1 VQAVLIGW
9 TRLRDFARAL
19 AVGDEAYAILGYDRL
34 VSPEVLLRLAM
45 GDSAGAREVALRYA
59 DAPVEFGG
67 HGPRAFLRDLLGRH
81 DDAAADGAVHA
92 EQSLEVHRSVTAWRR
107 VAARYAPASAQIMAQ
122 YGASCAEVERLVPGI
137 RRWTGEPLGARTL
150 LVQLVEGLGD
160 QLQGLRLARAARDA
174 GARVVVSCDAALGDL
189 VARAGVADE
198 VLPRP
203 VEPAR
208 LHGDLYVVASGRL
221 HETGIPPAL
230 WAPAPY
236 VTLDEPPAPPPV
248 LDGLASPRVGVAWA
262 VNPEHLLAGTRSMP
276 YGALRRLVAA
286 TPGVSWVSLQLASHP
301 RAAELRNTPVTRR
314 VRDAGGTLRSLLD
327 TARLLRGLDL
337 LVSVDSAPAHLA
349 GAMGLPVWNLL
360 GPSFDWRWGL
370 ETERTALYPS
380 MRLLREASGGDW
392 NAVADRVAREL
403 ATLTA

>member
-1 VQAVLIGW
+1 
-9 TRLRDFARAL
+9 
-19 AVGDEAYAILGYDRL
+19 
-34 VSPEVLLRLAM
+34 M
-45 GDSAGAREVALRYA
+45 GDDAGARAVAERHA
-59 DAPVEFGG
+59 DAPVAFGG

-92 EQSLEVHRSVTAWRR
+92 EQSLEVHRSVTAWRQ

-122 YGASCAEVERLVPGI
+122 YGASCAEVERLVPAI
-137 RRWTGEPLGARTL
+137 RRWTGEPLEGRTL
-150 LVQLVEGLGD
+150 LLQLVEGLGD
-160 QLQGLRLARAARDA
+160 QIQGLRLARAAHDA
-174 GARVVVSCDAALGDL
+174 GGRVVVSCDAALGDL
-189 VARAGVADE
+189 VAHAGVADE

-203 VEPAR
+203 VEPGR
-208 LHGDLYVVASGRL
+208 LHGDVYAVASGRL
-221 HETGIPPAL
+221 HETGIPPAH

-236 VTLDEPPAPPPV
+236 LTLDEPVGELPV
-248 LDGLASPRVGVAWA
+248 LDGLAPPRVGIAWA
-262 VNPEHLLAGTRSMP
+262 VNPEHLLAGTRSLP
-276 YGALRRLVAA
+276 YGALRRLIAA
-286 TPGVSWVSLQLASHP
+286 TPGVSWVSLQIASHP

-314 VRDAGGTLRSLLD
+314 VRDAGDTLRTLLD

-370 ETERTALYPS
+370 GAEATALYPT

-392 NAVADRVAREL
+392 NAAADRVARDL
-403 ATLTA
+403 ATITA